1 MKKTF
6 RDNSFIYMSAL
17 LSVALL
23 ALLVFTF
30 PLGFSSYRNTDS
42 LAPFW
47 YFVTESGGIA
57 GSIAIVSVFSAYLYF
72 HFRTSG
78 KRMRYLAEFIGLLI
92 LIELATLAFSQLYT
106 KEIVR
111 EPRPSQLYFVE
122 KGVIENGGRE
132 FFAMPMKEKENY
144 LRQRTELRISDF
156 SDVYPPI
163 LSSWSG
169 DTTFSFPSGHAQ
181 SSFFLGTA
189 MSFIVYNV
197 VPRRNRYLALVP
209 LLWALLVSL
218 SRVVIGVHFP
228 VDVTA
233 GAIAGAVFAFLLIS
247 SKVSARAIRR
257 TA

>member
-1 MKKTF
+1 MKKNF
-6 RDNSFIYMSAL
+6 RNNRFIYTSAL
-17 LSVALL
+17 LFVALL

-47 YFVTESGGIA
+47 YFVTESGGFI
-57 GSIAIVSVFSAYLYF
+57 GSILIVAALSAYLYF

-78 KRMRYLAEFIGLLI
+78 KRMRYLAEFIGFLI
-92 LIELATLAFSQLYT
+92 FIELATLALSQLYT

-122 KGVIENGGRE
+122 KGVIENGGKE
-132 FFAMPMKEKENY
+132 FFTMPMKEKEVY
-144 LRQRTELRISDF
+144 LRQRTELRISEF

-189 MSFIVYNV
+189 MAFIVYNV
-197 VPRRNRYLALVP
+197 VPRRKRYLALIP
-209 LLWALLVSL
+209 LSWALLVSL

-233 GAIAGAVFAFLLIS
+233 GAIAGAAFALMLIS
-247 SKVSARAIRR
+247 SRISARAIRR